1 MYSQRDIV
9 LNKNII
15 IKRFGKVSNKI
26 FEQIKE
32 SIGMIIDWL
41 MGRAISDLQKAC
53 DMGDE
58 LGCKN
63 LQRALEKR

>member
-1 MYSQRDIV
+1 
-9 LNKNII
+9 
-15 IKRFGKVSNKI
+15 
-26 FEQIKE
+26 
-32 SIGMIIDWL
+32 

>member
-41 MGRAISDLQKAC
+41 MGRAISDFQKAC
-53 DMGDE
+53 DIGYE
-58 LGCKN
+58 NGCKG
-63 LQRALEKR
+63 LQKVLKNR

>member
-1 MYSQRDIV
+1 MYSQKDIV

-32 SIGMIIDWL
+32 SIGMIID
-41 MGRAISDLQKAC
+41 
-53 DMGDE
+53 
-58 LGCKN
+58 
-63 LQRALEKR
+63 